1 MTKSPSSLQI
11 LNMVAAFCHHILAIR
26 EGDVLREHDA
36 EECKEEEEEQE
47 DDETEG
53 QLQVEVDDSE
63 SKELDQDIT
72 FMAFLKHLA
81 CFACLTDSCCSKV

>member
-1 MTKSPSSLQI
+1 MTTSLSSLQI
-11 LNMVAAFCHHILAIR
+11 LNMVAAFHHHVLVIR
-26 EGDVLREHDA
+26 EGDVSREHDA

-47 DDETEG
+47 DDDTEG

-72 FMAFLKHLA
+72 FI
-81 CFACLTDSCCSKV
+81 